1 MGGKGG
7 RATDHIAGALES
19 SGVTCHL
26 LTSHSLGDPPSL
38 SQNLEDSLGMEIPV
52 SRVPGEGKAIG
63 LNHLGSTG
71 PWVGRG
77 VPNKARDTTEAGFSV
92 DLA

>member
-1 MGGKGG
+1 
-7 RATDHIAGALES
+7 
-19 SGVTCHL
+19 
-26 LTSHSLGDPPSL
+26 
-38 SQNLEDSLGMEIPV
+38 LGMEIPV